1 MSDLEIRTDEL
12 SQHKA
17 HVAQVASAVDLAK
30 QASYEAGIG
39 GTAFGL
45 LCTPMLL
52 PPLLIMESAARR
64 TMQSATDALERT
76 SRQLGLTTEDFNSQE
91 ADLTR
96 GFKAEVNV
104 WGKRGRHE

>member
-17 HVAQVASAVDLAK
+17 HVA
-30 QASYEAGIG
+30 
-39 GTAFGL
+39 
-45 LCTPMLL
+45 
-52 PPLLIMESAARR
+52 
-64 TMQSATDALERT
+64 
-76 SRQLGLTTEDFNSQE
+76 QLGLTTEDFNSQE